1 MTLFEKFLNFL
12 KNMFNFEEESEE
24 AVDYASLKDAF
35 EEIEEK
41 EEEQEKINLSN
52 RTLLNKLYTI
62 EQKITVF
69 ENDFPDKFK
78 EFSDRI
84 EDLRNDYLSSLKNS
98 ENDLTF
104 DIDPD
109 LDSDKLGMVKLLDS
123 EVDKFIETDM
133 KFNVIS
139 KSLEKLI
146 LKLNIVYNT
155 SIIRCK
161 QEEKEKIYLQAVRGL
176 KNAQKIS
183 KDFKNCYFILNN
195 KQLKERMVN
204 LLSYADYL
212 IFKIKIKNSSITSK
226 EAINESLML
235 SEFSDFDI
243 LGSFENYLK
252 DEVSDLGEL
261 LPLFADDELKKSY
274 EKRIKKLF
282 RDLAYSNEECESHI
296 FDEDFWK
303 NYFSFETSLIE
314 ILRASG
320 IEEEKAKV
328 TLIKKMNISVNENE
342 IWTLPITNAHI
353 ALTGLFSSTSD
364 KRILVIMKMLKNISN
379 DVTYKEIY
387 FLLLLFNV
395 ADLVLSKPN
404 ELTRHLDKYLKQNT
418 YSQYDIDKKKLL
430 VKEMVNKEYVAV
442 FEMTDYEI
450 NNIAQIFEYL
460 KFDFIV
466 QKIIVYLNSFYFSGL
481 ENISKSL
488 EIYTKNITV

>member
-466 QKIIVYLNSFYFSGL
+466 QKNIVYLNSFYFSGL

>member
-41 EEEQEKINLSN
+41 EEEQEKINLSK

-78 EFSDRI
+78 EFSDKI
-84 EDLRNDYLSSLKNS
+84 EDLRNDYLSSLKKS

-109 LDSDKLGMVKLLDS
+109 LDGDKLGMVKLLDS

-161 QEEKEKIYLQAVRGL
+161 QEEKEKIYLQAMRGF

-212 IFKIKIKNSSITSK
+212 IFKIKIKNSSISSK

-235 SEFSDFDI
+235 SEFKDFD
-243 LGSFENYLK
+243 LWGSFENYLK

-261 LPLFADDELKKSY
+261 LPLFDDDELKKSY
-274 EKRIKKLF
+274 ERKFKKLL

-320 IEEEKAKV
+320 IEDDKAKV

-342 IWTLPITNAHI
+342 IWTLPITNAYI
-353 ALTGLFSSTSD
+353 ALTGLFSSTGD

-379 DVTYKEIY
+379 EVTYKEIY

-395 ADLVLSKPN
+395 VDLVLSKPN

-466 QKIIVYLNSFYFSGL
+466 QNNIVYLNSFYFSGL